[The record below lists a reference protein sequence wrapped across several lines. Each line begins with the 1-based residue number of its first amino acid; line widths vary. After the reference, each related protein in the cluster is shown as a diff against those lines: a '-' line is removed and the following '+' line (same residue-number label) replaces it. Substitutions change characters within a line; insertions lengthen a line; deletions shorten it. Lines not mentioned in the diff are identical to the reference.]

1 MDFDFQRKRMDTI
14 PEERKLEALEKA
26 AEHFN
31 YIEFSW
37 RDFNKVAPISAS
49 AIKTHFGSWKKALA
63 ALKKHLQQK
72 GLDLSPRPYAPQR
85 IYSDKDLFEEMGRI
99 WQKVGQR
106 PSKNEWD
113 LSEPKISITAYKKR
127 FGSWTNACQKFIEFK
142 MGGEIASDSFV
153 RFNGKDTLVS
163 EKRGKAE
170 YSKENSRNVSLSLR
184 LKVLSR
190 DNFRCVFC
198 GKSPATDFGTK
209 LHIDHIVPFS
219 KGGKSTL
226 ENLQTL
232 CEECNLGKSDS
243 QIKMRE

>member
-1 MDFDFQRKRMDTI
+1 MDFNFQRKRIDTI

-26 AEHFN
+26 AKHFN

-37 RDFNKVAPISAS
+37 RDFNTVSTISAS

-72 GLDLSPRPYAPQR
+72 GLDISPRPHAPQR
-85 IYSDKDLFEEMGRI
+85 IYSDKDLFDEMGRI

-106 PSKNEWD
+106 PSRTEWEM
-113 LSEPKISITAYKKR
+113 SEPKISIGAYKKR
-127 FGSWTNACQKFIEFK
+127 FGSWAIACQKFIEYK
-142 MGGEIASDSFV
+142 MDGEISSDNFV
-153 RFNGKDTLVS
+153 RVDNDEFLFHDKYGKNG
-163 EKRGKAE
+163 

-184 LKVLSR
+184 LKVLNR
-190 DNFRCVFC
+190 DNFRCLYC

-243 QIKMRE
+243 EIVR

>member
-1 MDFDFQRKRMDTI
+1 MDFNFQRKRMDTI
-14 PEERKLEALEKA
+14 PENKKIEDLELVAK
-26 AEHFN
+26 HFN

-37 RDFNKVAPISAS
+37 RDFNKVSTISAS
-49 AIKTHFGSWKKALA
+49 AIKTHFGNWKNALA

-72 GLDLSPRPYAPQR
+72 GLDLSSRPHAPQR
-85 IYSDKDLFEEMGRI
+85 IYSEKNLYDEMGRI

-106 PSKNEWD
+106 PSRNEWEASD
-113 LSEPKISITAYKKR
+113 PKISIGAYKKR
-127 FGSWTNACQKFIEFK
+127 FGSWTNACQKFIEYK
-142 MGGEIASDSFV
+142 MGGEISSDNFV
-153 RFNGKDTLVS
+153 RFNGEEFPIQ
-163 EKRGKAE
+163 EKSGTVG

-184 LKVLSR
+184 LKVLNR
-190 DNFRCVFC
+190 DNFKCIFC

-209 LHIDHIVPFS
+209 LHIDHIIPFS

-243 QIKMRE
+243 QIQIKK

>member
-1 MDFDFQRKRMDTI
+1 MDFNFQRKRIDTI

-26 AEHFN
+26 AKHFN

-37 RDFNKVAPISAS
+37 RDFNKVSTISAS

-72 GLDLSPRPYAPQR
+72 GLDISPRPHAPQR
-85 IYSDKDLFEEMGRI
+85 IYSDKDLFDEMGRI

-106 PSKNEWD
+106 PSRTEWEM
-113 LSEPKISITAYKKR
+113 SEPKISIGAYKKR
-127 FGSWTNACQKFIEFK
+127 FGSWAIACQKFIEYK
-142 MGGEIASDSFV
+142 MDGEISSDNFV
-153 RFNGKDTLVS
+153 RVDNDEFLSHEKNGKN
-163 EKRGKAE
+163 G
-170 YSKENSRNVSLSLR
+170 YSKESSRNFSLSLR
-184 LKVLSR
+184 LKVLNR
-190 DNFRCVFC
+190 DNFRCVYC

-232 CEECNLGKSDS
+232 CEKCNLGKSDS
-243 QIKMRE
+243 EILR

>member
-1 MDFDFQRKRMDTI
+1 
-14 PEERKLEALEKA
+14 LEKA

-37 RDFNKVAPISAS
+37 RDFNKVSTIITSAF
-49 AIKTHFGSWKKALA
+49 KTHFGSWKKALR

-72 GLDLSPRPYAPQR
+72 GLDFSPRPHAPHR
-85 IYSDKDLFEEMGRI
+85 IYSGKDLFNEMGRI

-106 PSKNEWD
+106 PSRNEWD
-113 LSEPKISITAYKKR
+113 ISDPKISIGVYKKR
-127 FGSWTNACQKFIEFK
+127 FGSWINACQKFIEYK
-142 MGGEIASDSFV
+142 MGGEISSDNFV
-153 RFNGKDTLVS
+153 RFSGDEIPFH
-163 EKRGKAE
+163 EKQGTVE

-184 LKVLSR
+184 LKVLNR
-190 DNFRCVFC
+190 DSFKCVFC

-209 LHIDHIVPFS
+209 LPIDHIVPFS

-232 CEECNLGKSDS
+232 CEDCNLGKSNS
-243 QIKMRE
+243 QIKIKK

>member
-1 MDFDFQRKRMDTI
+1 MDFNFQRKRIDTI

-26 AEHFN
+26 AKHFN

-37 RDFNKVAPISAS
+37 RDFNTVSTISAS

-72 GLDLSPRPYAPQR
+72 GLDISPHPHAPQR
-85 IYSDKDLFEEMGRI
+85 IYSDKDLFDEMGRI

-106 PSKNEWD
+106 PSRTEWEM
-113 LSEPKISITAYKKR
+113 SEPKISIGAYKKR
-127 FGSWTNACQKFIEFK
+127 FGSWAIACQKFIEYK
-142 MGGEIASDSFV
+142 MDGEISSDNFV
-153 RFNGKDTLVS
+153 RVDNDEFLFHDKYGKNG
-163 EKRGKAE
+163 

-184 LKVLSR
+184 LKVLNR
-190 DNFRCVFC
+190 DNFRCLYC

-243 QIKMRE
+243 EIVR